1 MMSPRNASVGAATM
15 ALGKAVG
22 ERSDGTRFLRGAE
35 LMERGKVI
43 ALTVSHGRANGS
55 VQGSS
60 HAPYMVEIVSKADGV
75 FPSSSSQLTFRCSC
89 PDWGDPCKH
98 AVAVTLEL
106 ADRLDDDPELL
117 ARFLG
122 LEAATHSPR
131 PGAAVAQP
139 TSAALETV
147 APVWASAVRPPA
159 PPIDAAAFFGRPNP
173 PSSTPSSP
181 TPSSIGRMTP
191 TGDLPA
197 DRLRAL
203 GPLVVDGYDL
213 APDIVRLFET
223 LTGNAAPR

>member
-1 MMSPRNASVGAATM
+1 M

-22 ERSDGTRFLRGAE
+22 ERSDATRFLRGAE

-60 HAPYMVEIVSKADGV
+60 HAPYVVEIVSKADRV

-122 LEAATHSPR
+122 LEAMTQLPR
-131 PGAAVAQP
+131 PGGAVAPP
-139 TSAALETV
+139 TSAVLETV

-173 PSSTPSSP
+173 SSSTPSSV
-181 TPSSIGRMTP
+181 GRMTP
-191 TGDLPA
+191 TADLPVE
-197 DRLRAL
+197 RLRAL
-203 GPLVVDGYDL
+203 GPLFVDGYDL

>member
-1 MMSPRNASVGAATM
+1 MMSPRNARVGAATM

-60 HAPYMVEIVSKADGV
+60 HAPYVVEIVSKADRV

-122 LEAATHSPR
+122 LEAMTHLPR
-131 PGAAVAQP
+131 PGAAVTPP

-147 APVWASAVRPPA
+147 APVWASTVRPPA
-159 PPIDAAAFFGRPNP
+159 LPIDAAAFFGRPNP
-173 PSSTPSSP
+173 PSLTASSP
-181 TPSSIGRMTP
+181 TPSSIGRKTP
-191 TGDLPA
+191 MGDLPA

-223 LTGNAAPR
+223 LTGNAAPH